1 MEDNKDVQMFKKELW
16 TRWQIIADITIL
28 WKNQVV
34 EETTLLEEIWQN
46 GTKEWGM
53 IKELAKEDKI
63 VYMNGRIYVPN
74 NQKSGRRFYN
84 KIMNQ
89 WT

>member
-1 MEDNKDVQMFKKELW
+1 
-16 TRWQIIADITIL
+16 
-28 WKNQVV
+28 
-34 EETTLLEEIWQN
+34 
-46 GTKEWGM
+46 M